1 MNRNV
6 FHQSFNY
13 PGEKLLRWMSIKG
26 EGSIT
31 EFKQA
36 VKVVAREF
44 NIERMIDNDKYFSF
58 DRILDNFV
66 NLLHIEKS
74 EKITLDMFFYDL

>member
-13 PGEKLLRWMSIKG
+13 PGEKLFKVDEYKG

-31 EFKQA
+31 EFKQV

-58 DRILDNFV
+58 GEFWTIL
-66 NLLHIEKS
+66 
-74 EKITLDMFFYDL
+74 

>member
-1 MNRNV
+1 
-6 FHQSFNY
+6 
-13 PGEKLLRWMSIKG
+13 MSIKG

-66 NLLHIEKS
+66 NLLHIEKVNLLG
-74 EKITLDMFFYDL
+74 T

>member
-26 EGSIT
+26 EALLRIQTGS
-31 EFKQA
+31 
-36 VKVVAREF
+36 
-44 NIERMIDNDKYFSF
+44 
-58 DRILDNFV
+58 
-66 NLLHIEKS
+66 
-74 EKITLDMFFYDL
+74 